1 MARRCNMRTSA
12 TGRAK
17 TNSYA
22 VGHDGKVTRLT
33 RSQVI
38 SGNLPE
44 GTSHVVMTPAEDV
57 PRSQI
62 ASGEGLLKLS
72 KDEAQAIT
80 RQRGGALPRGQ
91 GLSFQ
96 AHVTGTFRKYD
107 DDYERAGWE
116 ERDVEVEAHAQAYE
130 IAGGRYIFGGLPG
143 VEAPEEGIDIL
154 PRNPYILSGHAAGS
168 AEGDEA
174 ALTYTAA
181 LVALN
186 EARPCPQDPTCRHTR
201 TCRVCVEGLAD
212 GSVTDVRKV
221 AHLLPQGMYEETDV
235 DALMLASRLG
245 DAGASATLRSLA
257 LAGEVLMSDAMRGSE
272 LMKRESIKSM
282 FELEDPEFQAFIDA
296 EEQAAQSRM
305 KEARESIR
313 EHHERADQA
322 AIRLREMELDAR
334 RKLEEESGA
343 LPFDPLR
350 LLTDGERRRIEA
362 MVEEMDGGINREIKE
377 KHEKEKA
384 RAQREYQEA
393 DLRARDLREIAAAR
407 SYNPKVLEGEGLVLI
422 HESPHEIEETG
433 DGSLILRPRGDW
445 EEDGIRDTLHF
456 SLNHRASGHVMRTGS
471 GAGHF
476 LAIPLE
482 AVLSADAGSLSCM
495 SPVDMQLTP
504 EPGQGISIPAGRW
517 RKVEYTSREP
527 EERDAQVQEAVR
539 EEGAVPFPAG
549 SHYSS
554 AEAAAV
560 TRVLAAYHGVGIG
573 LHSSSAAGHAESA
586 LSGEYSEGRG
596 LGGAEGVPHGWAFY
610 AADMRSLGRNGR
622 LRLFNRG
629 GEGRESVRQWP
640 GMRVTARAEADEET
654 YNF

>member
-1 MARRCNMRTSA
+1 MPRRCNMRTSA

-72 KDEAQAIT
+72 KEEAQAIT
-80 RQRGGALPRGQ
+80 RKRGGALPRGQ
-91 GLSFQ
+91 DLAFQ
-96 AHVTGTFRKYD
+96 ARVTGTFRKYD
-107 DDYERAGWE
+107 DDYEHAGWE
-116 ERDVEVEAHAQAYE
+116 EREVEVEAHAQAYE

-143 VEAPEEGIDIL
+143 VEAPEEGIETL

-174 ALTYTAA
+174 ALAYTAA

-186 EARPCPQDPTCRHTR
+186 EARPCPQDPACRHTR
-201 TCRVCVEGLAD
+201 TCRVCVEGVAD

-221 AHLLPQGMYEETDV
+221 AHLLPQGRYEETDV

-245 DAGASATLRSLA
+245 DAGASGTLRSLA
-257 LAGEVLMSDAMRGSE
+257 LAGEMLMSDATRGSE
-272 LMKRESIKSM
+272 LMKRESIRSM
-282 FELEDPEFQAFIDA
+282 FELEEPEFQAFIDA

-305 KEARESIR
+305 KEARERII

-322 AIRLREMELDAR
+322 AVRLREMESDAR
-334 RKLEEESGA
+334 RKLEEESGVP
-343 LPFDPLR
+343 PFELR
-350 LLTDGERRRIEA
+350 PSSEERRRIAA

-384 RAQREYQEA
+384 RAQREYKEA
-393 DLRARDLREIAAAR
+393 DLRAKDLRDIAAAR

-422 HESPHEIEETG
+422 HESPHEIEETE

-482 AVLSADAGSLSCM
+482 EVLGADAGSLSCM

-504 EPGQGISIPAGRW
+504 GPGQGIRIPAGGW
-517 RKVEYTSREP
+517 RKFEYTSREP
-527 EERDAQVQEAVR
+527 EERDAQVQEVVR
-539 EEGAVPFPAG
+539 EGGAVPFPAG

-554 AEAAAV
+554 AEAGAV
-560 TRVLAAYHGVGIG
+560 VRVLAAYHGVGMG
-573 LHSSSAAGHAESA
+573 LHSSSAAGYAESA
-586 LSGEYSEGRG
+586 LSGEYGEDRG
-596 LGGAEGVPHGWAFY
+596 LGGAEGIPHGWSFF

-640 GMRVTARAEADEET
+640 GMWVRARPAEGEGEA